1 MSRDGS
7 TMPERDATPALLTPH
22 TDHARLFQANKFVYP
37 VLSRRSRGISVGV
50 NLNPDKVCNF
60 DCIYCQVDRRS
71 EAETRF
77 VETDRLL
84 HELDETLELVTTG
97 ALYADDRFA
106 SIPDP
111 L

>member
-7 TMPERDATPALLTPH
+7 TMPERDATLAILTPH
-22 TDHARLFQANKFVYP
+22 TDHSRLFQANKFVYP
-37 VLSRRSRGISVGV
+37 VLSRRSRGISIGV

-71 EAETRF
+71 SAVTRF

-84 HELDETLELVTTG
+84 DELEQTLDLVTSG
-97 ALYADDRFA
+97 ALYDD
-106 SIPDP
+106 PK
-111 L
+111 

>member
-1 MSRDGS
+1 MADSDPGLKVLS
-7 TMPERDATPALLTPH
+7 PH
-22 TDHARLFQANKFVYP
+22 TDHPRLFQGNKFVYP

-77 VETDRLL
+77 VATDRLL
-84 HELDETLELVTTG
+84 GELG
-97 ALYADDRFA
+97 
-106 SIPDP
+106 DP
-111 L
+111 PVRPLGDPVSV